1 MLKELGTMSGSFYY
15 PNQLLSAGVDISVFG
30 FDKYREMMVRV
41 LGGKRLGDQW
51 ALGLGVHYSFLQT
64 DLLEI
69 QDPDCQQILESLSL
83 LLISC

>member
-1 MLKELGTMSGSFYY
+1 
-15 PNQLLSAGVDISVFG
+15 
-30 FDKYREMMVRV
+30 MVRV

-51 ALGLGVHYSFLQT
+51 ALGLEFTIVSCKLIYWK
-64 DLLEI
+64 I

>member
-1 MLKELGTMSGSFYY
+1 
-15 PNQLLSAGVDISVFG
+15 
-30 FDKYREMMVRV
+30 MVRV